1 MLAIRCLKL
10 AGIYWIAGIALGLVM
25 GATETFALAPVHA
38 HMNLLGWVTLAIAAL
53 VFTIWPKTETTR
65 LARAFFWIYNLSL
78 PVMLLALAL
87 MLMGRTEFT
96 VVTIIASVC
105 VFVGAI
111 LFVVNLFLAIPSAAR
126 PAP

>member
-1 MLAIRCLKL
+1 MLAVRCLRI
-10 AGIYWIAGIALGLVM
+10 AGVYWIAGIALGLVM

-87 MLMGRTEFT
+87 MLMGRSGFT
-96 VVTIIASVC
+96 VVTIISSVG
-105 VFVGAI
+105 VFIGAL
-111 LFVVNLFLAIPSAAR
+111 LFVVNLFIAIPSSAGPGR
-126 PAP
+126 